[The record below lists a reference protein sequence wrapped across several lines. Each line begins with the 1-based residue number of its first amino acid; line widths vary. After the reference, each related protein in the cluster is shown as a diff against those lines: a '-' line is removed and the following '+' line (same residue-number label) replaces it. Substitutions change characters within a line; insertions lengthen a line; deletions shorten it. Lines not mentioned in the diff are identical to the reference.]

1 MLKHSILSFALALG
15 LGATAQTTTPISLI
29 PQPQKMT
36 IGSGTLTVDS
46 LAIAS
51 FTDFPSE
58 NALKRIE
65 SNNIQTVKN
74 TAIPKEGYKLSITA
88 NGIHIEY
95 SDNAG
100 LLYAKQTLRQL
111 ARTSN
116 CQLPCIEINDYPTFS
131 YRGFMI
137 DEARHFFGK
146 AQVKKMLDLMASYKL
161 NTLHWHLTDDQG
173 WRIHI
178 PEYPLLTTK
187 GAERKGSM
195 ISRGTEEWFYDDTP
209 YGKGMFYTL
218 DDLAE
223 IVAYAAER
231 NIQVIPEVDL
241 PGHMVAAL
249 TAYPEFSCDPTKNY
263 EVRLAAGVDEN
274 VLNVGDD
281 KVIDFLKTVLGHV
294 AKVFPSPYIHIGGD
308 ECPTKVWETN
318 ALALKRV
325 KDEGLKSV
333 HDLQPWLAQLLGKY
347 LKENYNKDIIV
358 WDELLAHWPDSS
370 EIKPVAMA
378 WRGVEYA
385 KKAADKGFS
394 TIVVP
399 VYPMYFDLMQVDDNE
414 AIVEETYH
422 GGYGVN
428 RMREVYKLNPVA
440 AVKGQEHFVFGTQ
453 ANLWA
458 ETLRNSE
465 QLEYSAL
472 PRLLALSE
480 VAWLPAEKKNWDSF
494 IERLQAHD
502 ELFEADGYTYA
513 RHAFRQPVPTALDSL
528 RRFAKE
534 ARPGEVGYP
543 AKSAYKAVEK
553 ILKRKKATPEA
564 YALALKTFEKA
575 PITLPKDGQKVR
587 LYSASTYYK
596 KKYAGASLYAGKE
609 GARVH
614 YTPQHN
620 AEEVWTF
627 IARGTGFVLRN
638 TQGKELLLTPEGKTA
653 FADYGTVLFVKPATK
668 PFRTIHYAHGAVTLT
683 DATGRALFIAPSANI
698 IASDDTALAN
708 PATWRMVTE
717 PQQ

>member
-1 MLKHSILSFALALG
+1 MLKHTFLALAFALG
-15 LGATAQTTTPISLI
+15 LGATAQNATSVSLI
-29 PQPQKMT
+29 PRPLEMKVQ
-36 IGSGTLTVDS
+36 SGKLAVDKDD
-46 LAIAS
+46 IES
-51 FTDFPSE
+51 FTALSSE
-58 NALKRIE
+58 YSAKRRQVNFIRVTNDASLPE
-65 SNNIQTVKN
+65 
-74 TAIPKEGYKLSITA
+74 EGYKLKVSDK
-88 NGIHIEY
+88 GIDISCS
-95 SDNAG
+95 SDKG
-100 LLYAKQTLRQL
+100 LFYAKRTLRQL
-111 ARTSN
+111 ARTTN
-116 CQLPCIEINDYPTFS
+116 FQLPHLDIYDAPTFRH
-131 YRGFMI
+131 RGFMI
-137 DEARHFFGK
+137 DEARHFYGK
-146 AQVKKMLDLMASYKL
+146 EQVKKMLDLMASYKL

-173 WRIHI
+173 WRIEI

-218 DDLAE
+218 NDLRE
-223 IVAYAAER
+223 VVAYAQER
-231 NIQVIPEVDL
+231 NITIIPEVDL

-249 TAYPEFSCDPTKNY
+249 TAYPEFSCDPTKTY

-281 KVIDFLKTVLGHV
+281 KVIDFLKTVLRRV
-294 AKVFPSPYIHIGGD
+294 AEVFPGKYIHIGGD
-308 ECPTKVWETN
+308 ECPTKAWETN
-318 ALALKRV
+318 ELALKRV

-347 LKENYNKDIIV
+347 LKDNFNKDIVV
-358 WDELLAHWPDSS
+358 WDELLAHWPDKS
-370 EIKPVAMA
+370 EIKPIAMA

-385 KKAADKGFS
+385 KQAADKGFS

-440 AVKGQEHFVFGTQ
+440 AVKGQENFVLGTQ

-458 ETLRNSE
+458 ETLRNAE

-480 VAWLPAEKKNWDSF
+480 VAWLPADKKNWDDF

-502 ELFEADGYTYA
+502 ELFDADGYTYA
-513 RHAFRQPVPTALDSL
+513 RHAFRQPAPTALDSL

-534 ARPGEVGYP
+534 ARPGEIGYP
-543 AKSAYKAVEK
+543 AKKAYRSIEKMIKA
-553 ILKRKKATPEA
+553 KKAHPQSYWGT
-564 YALALKTFEKA
+564 LKAFELA
-575 PITLPKDGQKVR
+575 PITQPKDGQKVR
-587 LYSASTYYK
+587 IYSASTYYK

-614 YTPQHN
+614 YTPQNN

-627 IARGTGFVLRN
+627 KARGTGFVLCN
-638 TQGKELLLTPEGKTA
+638 AQGKELLLTAEGKTV
-653 FADYGTVLFVKPATK
+653 FADYGTVLFVKQATK

-683 DATGRALFIAPSANI
+683 DATGRALFIAPSGNI

-708 PATWRMVTE
+708 PATWRIVTE
-717 PQQ
+717 K